1 MNLQMKILIVA
12 SLLGIMILLFL
23 STTIKPE
30 KSNIADITEKNLNE
44 IVKVQGKIIS
54 IREYN
59 NQTFQVLKIR
69 DETGTIDATSN
80 SKTGLKERINIS
92 QDYMIIGKV
101 SEYNKTI
108 QISINQ
114 LF

>member
-1 MNLQMKILIVA
+1 MEAIKKYLIIA
-12 SLLGIMILLFL
+12 SLLGIILLLFL
-23 STTIKPE
+23 PKIIEPETKTI
-30 KSNIADITEKNLNE
+30 SSITKENLNQ
-44 IVKVQGKIIS
+44 IIKVQSKITS

-59 NQTFQVLKIR
+59 NQTFQVLILR
-69 DETGTIDATSN
+69 DETGTIEATAN
-80 SKTGLKERINIS
+80 SKTGLKKEINLS
-92 QDYMIIGKV
+92 KEYTIIGKV